1 MNGRENI
8 DLERI
13 YSEINQ
19 ECKTISDIVGMENMV
34 KIMRKLGG
42 NYMYIPKLD
51 SYIVPDRNKG
61 LVEAYQSGKTLKQLA
76 YEYSL
81 CEASVRAILCRAGV
95 SLRPQKKRNKNV

>member
-1 MNGRENI
+1 MNRDNI

-13 YSEINQ
+13 YSEINA
-19 ECKTISDIVGMENMV
+19 ECKVISDIVGMENMV

-51 SYIVPDRNKG
+51 SYILPDRNKT
-61 LVEAYQSGKTLKQLA
+61 LIDAYQSGKTLKQLA

-81 CEASVRAILCRAGV
+81 CEASIRSILSRAGIM
-95 SLRPQKKRNKNV
+95 LRPPKKRNKNG